1 MPRRASIW
9 GAGRGLSRAGNRLAR
24 RSGNFRV
31 AMPSDEFR
39 AIAPR
44 AAAGSAATQVLQPG
58 LHAARARNTAAMTT
72 TGTTG
77 ILPHVPALAW
87 PDLHQIDPVLGLAA
101 VMLIAVVAAS
111 TLHRLLKL
119 PRLAGYMLV
128 GVLASPLGLDLLQ
141 PSDLDSWKPIIDLAI
156 AALVFELG
164 SRLRPRW
171 LIDNPGFAASCVLEG
186 LCAALA
192 VGAALVALGAP
203 GLSAALAATVA
214 ASTSPVIAMAAV
226 HELRPRGQV
235 GERLLMMCAINSLLA
250 MLALK
255 LWPLLA
261 PGEGSGDMLSWVA
274 STLFVVC
281 GSFLLGLF
289 CGWILDRAARWSD
302 QRSSA
307 PVLQIALVMLAAT
320 LASNWG
326 LSPLLTLLVA
336 GMTARALM
344 GHRLSVEPYLGSA
357 GAALMVLLFISL
369 GVLFNVEGGRQVW
382 PWVLALIGARLLG
395 KGIGV
400 ALLARPSGL
409 GWRQAL
415 GLTLALQ
422 PMGSLAVLMVADNF
436 RWSEQLPGFDPGV
449 MQALLVA
456 AAAMQLTGPLW
467 LELALKRVAGECREE
482 PHHAA

>member
-1 MPRRASIW
+1 
-9 GAGRGLSRAGNRLAR
+9 
-24 RSGNFRV
+24 
-31 AMPSDEFR
+31 
-39 AIAPR
+39 
-44 AAAGSAATQVLQPG
+44 
-58 LHAARARNTAAMTT
+58 MTT
-72 TGTTG
+72 PGTTG
-77 ILPHVPALAW
+77 ILPQAPVFAFAW
-87 PDLHQIDPVLGLAA
+87 PDLHQLDPVLGLAA
-101 VMLIAVVAAS
+101 VMLLAVVAAS
-111 TLHRLLKL
+111 AMHRLLKL

-128 GVLASPLGLDLLQ
+128 GVLASPMGLGLLQ
-141 PSDLDSWKPIIDLAI
+141 PADLDGWKPIIDLAI

-171 LIDNPGFAASCVLEG
+171 LIDNPWFAASCVLEG

-203 GLSAALAATVA
+203 LLSAALAAMVA

-255 LWPLLA
+255 LWPLLGLA
-261 PGEGSGDMLSWVA
+261 DQGSGDMLTWVA
-274 STLFVVC
+274 SALFVVC

-289 CGWILDRAARWSD
+289 CGWILDRAARFSD

-320 LASNWG
+320 LASTWG

-369 GVLFNVEGGRQVW
+369 GVLFSAEGVRQLW

-395 KGIGV
+395 KGVGV

-436 RWSEQLPGFDPGV
+436 RWSEQLPGFDPAV

-467 LELALKRVAGECREE
+467 LELALRRVAGECREE
-482 PHHAA
+482 SNHGA

>member
-1 MPRRASIW
+1 MS
-9 GAGRGLSRAGNRLAR
+9 
-24 RSGNFRV
+24 
-31 AMPSDEFR
+31 
-39 AIAPR
+39 
-44 AAAGSAATQVLQPG
+44 
-58 LHAARARNTAAMTT
+58 TA
-72 TGTTG
+72 GTTS
-77 ILPHVPALAW
+77 ILPQAPELTW
-87 PDLHQIDPVLGLAA
+87 PDLHQLDPVLGLAA

-111 TLHRLLKL
+111 TMHRLLKL

-128 GVLASPLGLDLLQ
+128 GALASPMGLGLLRPD
-141 PSDLDSWKPIIDLAI
+141 DLDGWKPIIDLAI

-171 LIDNPGFAASCVLEG
+171 LIDNPWLAASCVLEG

-192 VGAALVALGAP
+192 AGAALVALGVP
-203 GLSAALAATVA
+203 TLSAVLAAMVA
-214 ASTSPVIAMAAV
+214 ASTSPIIAMAAV

-235 GERLLMMCAINSLLA
+235 GERLLMMCAINSVLA

-261 PGEGSGDMLSWVA
+261 MAGEGTLA
-274 STLFVVC
+274 SDALTWTASALFVVC
-281 GSFLLGLF
+281 GSFLLGLLG
-289 CGWILDRAARWSD
+289 GWILDRASRLSD
-302 QRSSA
+302 LRSSA
-307 PVLQIALVMLAAT
+307 PVLQIALVMLAST
-320 LASNWG
+320 LASTWG

-344 GHRLSVEPYLGSA
+344 GHRLTVEPYLGSA

-369 GVLFNVEGGRQVW
+369 GVLFTLDGVRQVW

-395 KGIGV
+395 KGVGV

-422 PMGSLAVLMVADNF
+422 PMGSLAVLLVADNF
-436 RWSEQLPGFDPGV
+436 RWAEQLRGFDAAM

-467 LELALKRVAGECREE
+467 LNLGLRHVAGECREE
-482 PHHAA
+482 ATHAA

>member
-1 MPRRASIW
+1 
-9 GAGRGLSRAGNRLAR
+9 
-24 RSGNFRV
+24 
-31 AMPSDEFR
+31 
-39 AIAPR
+39 
-44 AAAGSAATQVLQPG
+44 
-58 LHAARARNTAAMTT
+58 MTD
-72 TGTTG
+72 GTPG
-77 ILPHVPALAW
+77 ILPQAFAFDWL
-87 PDLHQIDPVLGLAA
+87 PDLNQIDPVLGLAA

-111 TLHRLLKL
+111 ALHRLLRL

-128 GVLASPLGLDLLQ
+128 GVLASPTGLGLLR
-141 PSDLDSWKPIIDLAI
+141 PVDLDGWKPIIDLAI

-171 LIDNPGFAASCVLEG
+171 LLDNPWFAASCVLEG

-192 VGAALVALGAP
+192 VGGVLVALGAP
-203 GLSAALAATVA
+203 LPSAMLAAMVA
-214 ASTSPVIAMAAV
+214 ASTSPVIAMASV

-235 GERLLMMCAINSLLA
+235 GERLLMMCAINSVLA

-261 PGEGSGDMLSWVA
+261 MDGSAPLA
-274 STLFVVC
+274 SDALGWIAGALLVVC

-289 CGWILDRAARWSD
+289 CGWILDRAAYFSH

-307 PVLQIALVMLAAT
+307 PVLQIALVMLAST

-336 GMTARALM
+336 GMTARSLM
-344 GHRLSVEPYLGSA
+344 GHRLSIEPYLGSA

-369 GVLFNVEGGRQVW
+369 GVLFTVEGVRQVW
-382 PWVLALIGARLLG
+382 PWVLVLIAARLVG

-400 ALLARPSGL
+400 AALARPSGL

-422 PMGSLAVLMVADNF
+422 PMSSLAVLLVADNF
-436 RWSEQLPGFDPGV
+436 RWGEQLRGYDPGV
-449 MQALLVA
+449 MQALLLA

-467 LELALKRVAGECREE
+467 LKLALQHVAEECREE
-482 PHHAA
+482 SSDAA